1 MIQNTALTEWFRH
14 VPEDKWLRD
23 PAASQNDA
31 QAIWDKLGLK
41 PGIRI
46 FVCPCGKADI
56 GFPLARMGAIMS
68 GMDFNPHFVAAARNK
83 FYRADLPGTFTND
96 DMRHAVFPH
105 NQVLIINCASSF
117 GYFSDEGNKDLL
129 ERFAESLKS
138 GGELLIEV
146 ANPKLVMSGRATR
159 LIASGETVPE
169 TWDEESRRASVVFP
183 SNEYRGP
190 VVASIRVYTTDE
202 YKEMLKDAGLTLLA
216 FYGQGFTEYTDEST
230 RLIVHAKKP

>member
-1 MIQNTALTEWFRH
+1 
-14 VPEDKWLRD
+14 
-23 PAASQNDA
+23 
-31 QAIWDKLGLK
+31 
-41 PGIRI
+41 
-46 FVCPCGKADI
+46 
-56 GFPLARMGAIMS
+56 
-68 GMDFNPHFVAAARNK
+68 
-83 FYRADLPGTFTND
+83 
-96 DMRHAVFPH
+96 MRHAVFPH
-105 NQVLIINCASSF
+105 NQDLIINWASSF

-202 YKEMLKDAGLTLLA
+202 YKEILKDAGLTLLA

>member
-46 FVCPCGKADI
+46 FECPCGKADI

-96 DMRHAVFPH
+96 DMRYAVFPH
-105 NQVLIINCASSF
+105 NQDLVINWASSF

>member
-46 FVCPCGKADI
+46 FECPCGKADI

-105 NQVLIINCASSF
+105 NQDLVINWASSF

-138 GGELLIEV
+138 GG
-146 ANPKLVMSGRATR
+146 
-159 LIASGETVPE
+159 GETFNR
-169 TWDEESRRASVVFP
+169 SRQP
-183 SNEYRGP
+183 QTCNERQGHAPYRVRRNG
-190 VVASIRVYTTDE
+190 A
-202 YKEMLKDAGLTLLA
+202 
-216 FYGQGFTEYTDEST
+216 
-230 RLIVHAKKP
+230 

>member
-23 PAASQNDA
+23 PTASQNDA

-41 PGIRI
+41 P
-46 FVCPCGKADI
+46 
-56 GFPLARMGAIMS
+56 
-68 GMDFNPHFVAAARNK
+68 VAAARNK

-105 NQVLIINCASSF
+105 NQDLVINWASSF